1 MQSAGELSSI
11 RESLGNVGLLAD
23 AFQSGGTLLA
33 EFEKDGHDVTPVA
46 RMLEGFAEELLSL
59 LHRLPVEAPGLLF
72 ERVQEVRAN
81 GLASEWIDLSRKVG
95 QFFEV
100 AQRGCFHSYSA

>member
-11 RESLGNVGLLAD
+11 RESLGHVGLLAD

-33 EFEKDGHDVTPVA
+33 EFEKDGHDVAPVA
-46 RMLEGFAEELLSL
+46 RMLEGFAEELVRL
-59 LHRLPVEAPGLLF
+59 LHCLPVEAPGLLF
-72 ERVQEVRAN
+72 ERVQEVRSN
-81 GLASEWIDLSRKVG
+81 GLASEWIELSRNVG

-100 AQRGCFHSYSA
+100 AQQGCFQAFPA